1 MSEQRDWPE
10 RYETLKCMQHMNSE
24 EFKKLYQQ
32 EWPITD
38 AGYRVFMGID
48 LASPDGDKSVR
59 VTCRYDENGNQR
71 IVSMRDVTDEDPRSA
86 ALESALQAWRM
97 KE

>member
-10 RYETLKCMQHMNSE
+10 CFDSEYLKRLQRRDSAE
-24 EFKKLYQQ
+24 YKKLYQQ

-38 AGYRVFMGID
+38 AGYREIMGFD
-48 LASPDGDKSVR
+48 PASPDGDKSVIA
-59 VTCRYDENGNQR
+59 VCRYDEDGNQR
-71 IVSMRDVTDEDPRSA
+71 IVSVHDTTDEEVA

-97 KE
+97 E